1 VTEDLHRP
9 TDAELDIL
17 RVLWTQGPCTV
28 RRVHEQLN
36 AESPRRYTTVL
47 KMLQIMSGKG
57 LVERDETLRAHV
69 YRARADR
76 TQTQRH
82 LVSHLVRKAFAGSGG
97 QLVVQTL
104 SSQQPSP
111 TELAEIR
118 RLIDDMESAS
128 QAGARD

>member
-1 VTEDLHRP
+1 VTHELHRP

-17 RVLWTQGPCTV
+17 RVLWAQGPCTV
-28 RRVHEQLN
+28 RRVHDQLN

-47 KMLQIMSGKG
+47 KMLQIMSAKG

-76 TQTQRH
+76 SQTQRN
-82 LVSHLVRKAFAGSGG
+82 LVSHLVSKAFAGSGC

-111 TELAEIR
+111 AELVEIR
-118 RLIDDMESAS
+118 QLLDTLESGSAA
-128 QAGARD
+128 QE